1 MAITMTQ
8 IENHHQDD
16 VSQTEYCVEIIVY
29 ILGQ

>member
-16 VSQTEYCVEIIVY
+16 VSQTEYSVEITVY

>member
-16 VSQTEYCVEIIVY
+16 VSQTEYCVEITVY
-29 ILGQ
+29 ILGK